1 MGLETGIVGLPNVGK
16 STLFNLLCAQQVLS
30 ENYPFC
36 TIEPNIGIVPVPDER
51 LTQLKDCINPKQ
63 VTPTAISFVD
73 IAGLVKGAS
82 KGEGLGNQFLAN
94 IREVDAIVHVVRC
107 FEDDHVIHVA
117 GSVDPVFD
125 QQVINEELRLA
136 DLNTLSKKE
145 NKIARL
151 AKAGKKEALTEYKLV
166 QTIQAQLRKGI
177 DARTLTLTDNEA
189 TLVNSWQLLTY
200 KPMIYLANVDEA
212 TLQGQHNPH
221 LAALQ
226 QAVSTANPQVIPVCI
241 ALEAEIMRLPPEER
255 QEYLAAYQLTN
266 TSLSQLIAATYK
278 LLGLITY
285 FTAGPQEVRA
295 WTIPQ
300 GTLAPQAA
308 GIIHSDF
315 EQGFIKAEIITLSD
329 YLTYQTE
336 ENCRKAGKITI
347 AGKSYV
353 VQDGDII
360 HFRHH
365 T

>member
-1 MGLETGIVGLPNVGK
+1 MGLGTGIVGLPNVGK

-36 TIEPNIGIVPVPDER
+36 TIKPNVGVVPVPDER
-51 LTQLKDCINPKQ
+51 LTQLEKCIRPAQ
-63 VTPTAISFVD
+63 TIPTAISFVD

-107 FEDDHVIHVA
+107 FEGEHVIHVA
-117 GSVDPVFD
+117 GGVDPVFD

-136 DLNTLSKKE
+136 DLATLSKKE
-145 NKIARL
+145 SKLSRL
-151 AKAGKKEALTEYKLV
+151 AKVGKKEALIEYKLV
-166 QTIQAQLRKGI
+166 QRVQEELQQGL
-177 DARTLTLTDNEA
+177 DARRLSLTEDEA
-189 TLVNSWQLLTY
+189 TWVKSWQLLTY

-212 TLQGQHNPH
+212 TLQGKPNKH

-226 QAVSTANPQVIPVCI
+226 QSLAEEDTTVIPVCI
-241 ALEAEIMRLPPEER
+241 ALEAEIMTLPPEER
-255 QEYLAAYQLTN
+255 EEYLTAYQLTD
-266 TSLSQLIAATYK
+266 TSLAQLIAATYK

-285 FTAGPQEVRA
+285 FTAGPKEVRA
-295 WTIPQ
+295 WTIPE
-300 GTLAPQAA
+300 GSLAPQAA
-308 GIIHSDF
+308 GVIHSDF
-315 EQGFIKAEIITLSD
+315 EKGFIKAEIITLAD

-336 ENCRKAGKITI
+336 DNCRKAGKITI
-347 AGKSYV
+347 AGKNYV

-360 HFRHH
+360 HFHHH